1 MLSYIGGKARMADW
15 ISSEVPDDIET
26 YVEVF
31 GGAFW
36 VYINSDIYKDANTVV
51 YNDFNPYMVNLFRCA
66 SKPESF
72 SKFIDGEKIP
82 RQKKGQ
88 PELSKSCKDFF
99 DKCKRGLFDG
109 DTDDAIKKIT
119 KTLRED
125 PNLDTKLIADQLRKL
140 REELKIIKD
149 EDEKNIE
156 LTNQPKEERI
166 NPIKD
171 KINKLLTEKKR
182 RLSTRASL
190 LKEKNELKE
199 VHEKNNNKLRDKFGK
214 KIAEDDLDQEVA
226 MQYAYILTCSFS
238 GIDPVYSEFQDYKG
252 KYGSK
257 FQAFYNRLTSDKF
270 IPKLKKID
278 TCENLSFEKVI
289 ERYDSKKTYFY
300 VDPPYWSTELYYSLH
315 RFGKKQHEELQK
327 CLHNMDGMFSLSYY
341 DFSELSGMYP
351 KDKFT
356 WETKEF
362 VKPAGAKEGMEQS
375 TGEEVLIMNPA
386 CIKALDKTE

>member
-1 MLSYIGGKARMADW
+1 MAQW
-15 ISSEVPDDIET
+15 ISKLVPRDIET

-31 GGAFW
+31 GGAYW
-36 VYINSDIYKDANTVV
+36 VYINSDIHERCEKII

-66 SKPESF
+66 SEPELF
-72 SKFIDGEKIP
+72 SKFIDEEKVP

-99 DKCKRGLFDG
+99 DKCKKGLFDG

-125 PNLDTKLIADQLRKL
+125 PNLDTKLIVDQLRKL
-140 REELKIIKD
+140 RKELKIIKD
-149 EDEKNIE
+149 EDEENTE
-156 LTNQPKEERI
+156 LTKQQKEERI

-171 KINKLLTEKKR
+171 QIDKLLIEKKR
-182 RLSTRASL
+182 RLSARAIK
-190 LKEKNELKE
+190 LKEKKELIEKR
-199 VHEKNNNKLRDKFGK
+199 EKNNNDLRDKFGEQ
-214 KIAEDDLDQEVA
+214 IANHVPDQKAA

-270 IPKLKKID
+270 IPKLKKIER
-278 TCENLSFEKVI
+278 CENLSFEEVI
-289 ERYDSKKTYFY
+289 KKYDTPTTYFY
-300 VDPPYWSTELYYSLH
+300 CDPPYWSTELYYSLH
-315 RFGKKQHEELQK
+315 RFGQQQHEELK
-327 CLHNMDGMFSLSYY
+327 DCLHNIEGKFALSYY
-341 DFSELSGMYP
+341 DFEELKYYYP

-356 WETKEF
+356 WERREF
-362 VKPAGAKEGMEQS
+362 VKPAGAKGGLKQS
-375 TGEEVLIMNPA
+375 TGEEVLIMNH
-386 CIKALDKTE
+386 L

>member
-1 MLSYIGGKARMADW
+1 MSDW
-15 ISSEVPDDIET
+15 ISGFVPECET

-31 GGAFW
+31 GGAYW
-36 VYINSDIYKDANTVV
+36 VYVNSDIYKRVDRAI
-51 YNDFNPYMVNLFRCA
+51 YNDFNPYMTNLFRCA

-72 SKFIDGEKIP
+72 SKFINDEEIP
-82 RQKKGQ
+82 RQKKGF
-88 PELSKSCKDFF
+88 PKLGESCQNFF
-99 DKCKRGLFDG
+99 DECKRELFDG
-109 DTDDAIKKIT
+109 DTDDDIKEIT

-125 PNLDTKLIADQLRKL
+125 PNLDIKPIADQLRKL

-149 EDEKNIE
+149 EDKENTE
-156 LTNQPKEERI
+156 LTKQQKEERI

-171 KINKLLTEKKR
+171 KIDKLLTEKKR
-182 RLSTRASL
+182 RKFARDIL
-190 LKEKNELKE
+190 LKEKNELRKKRE
-199 VHEKNNNKLRDKFGK
+199 ENNNKLRDKFGK
-214 KIAEDDLDQEVA
+214 KIAEDDPDQEVA

-315 RFGKKQHEELQK
+315 RFGKEQHEELQK

>member
-1 MLSYIGGKARMADW
+1 MAISYVGGKHRIAGPLIHPNIHPHLDK
-15 ISSEVPDDIET
+15 IDVFC
-26 YVEVF
+26 EVF
-31 GGAFW
+31 SGAMW
-36 VYINSDIYKDANTVV
+36 TYIQSDEIYKNVDRVI
-51 YNDFNPYMVNLFRCA
+51 YNDFNPWMSNLFRCA
-66 SKPESF
+66 SDPKTF

-82 RQKKGQ
+82 RQKKGY
-88 PELSKSCKDFF
+88 PELSKSCKEFF
-99 DKCKRGLFDG
+99 DKCKRELFDG

-149 EDEKNIE
+149 EDEENIE

-199 VHEKNNNKLRDKFGK
+199 VHEKNNNDLRDKFGEQ
-214 KIAEDDLDQEVA
+214 IANHVPDQKAA
-226 MQYAYILTCSFS
+226 MRYAYILTCSFS
-238 GIDPVYSEFQDYKG
+238 GINPVYSEFQDYKG

-257 FQAFYNRLTSDKF
+257 FQAFYNRLTSEKF

-289 ERYDSKKTYFY
+289 EKYDSPTTYFY
-300 VDPPYWSTELYYSLH
+300 CDPPYWNTESYYSLH
-315 RFGKKQHEELQK
+315 GFGKDQHYELQK
-327 CLHNMDGMFSLSYY
+327 CLHNMQGKFSLSYY
-341 DFSELSGMYP
+341 DFSELSDMYP
-351 KDKFT
+351 KDEFR

-375 TGEEVLIMNPA
+375 TGEEVLIMNY
-386 CIKALDKTE
+386 

>member
-99 DKCKRGLFDG
+99 DKCKKGLFDG

-125 PNLDTKLIADQLRKL
+125 PNLDTKLIVDQLRKL
-140 REELKIIKD
+140 R
-149 EDEKNIE
+149 
-156 LTNQPKEERI
+156 KEERI

-171 KINKLLTEKKR
+171 QIDKLLTEKKR
-182 RLSTRASL
+182 RLSARAIK
-190 LKEKNELKE
+190 LKEKNELIEKR
-199 VHEKNNNKLRDKFGK
+199 EKNNNDLIDKFGK
-214 KIAEDDLDQEVA
+214 QIVDSDPDQETA
-226 MQYAYILTCSFS
+226 MWYAYILTCSFS
-238 GIDPVYSEFQDYKG
+238 GINPVYSEFQDYKG
-252 KYGSK
+252 NYGSK

-270 IPKLKKID
+270 VPKLKKID

-289 ERYDSKKTYFY
+289 EKYDSPTTYFY
-300 VDPPYWSTELYYSLH
+300 CDPPYWNTESYYSLH
-315 RFGKKQHEELQK
+315 GFGKDEHYQLKDI
-327 CLHNMDGMFSLSYY
+327 LHKIQGKFSLSYY
-341 DFSELSGMYP
+341 KFDELRGMYSP
-351 KDKFT
+351 NKFK
-356 WETKEF
+356 WQKKEF
-362 VKPAGAKEGMEQS
+362 VKPAGAKGGLKQS
-375 TGEEVLIMNPA
+375 KGEEVLIMNY
-386 CIKALDKTE
+386 